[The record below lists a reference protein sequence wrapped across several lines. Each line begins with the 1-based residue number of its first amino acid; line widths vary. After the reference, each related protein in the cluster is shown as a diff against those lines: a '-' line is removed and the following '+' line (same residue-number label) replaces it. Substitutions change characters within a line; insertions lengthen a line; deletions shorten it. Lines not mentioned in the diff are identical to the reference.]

1 MLKGILFDLDDTLF
15 DHRHSSRSAL
25 ASLQNKYEC
34 FSNITLDEFETEH
47 LKLLEEIHLN
57 QVLTGEYSI
66 EEARAERF
74 RRMFKKFGN
83 DDYDALAYE
92 SATHYKDVYQ
102 DSRKLIP
109 GAVELLKKFHG
120 KLKIAIVSNN
130 LLDEQIGK
138 LKHLG
143 IESYFDAIV
152 VSEEIGVTK
161 PDPLIFQT
169 ALDRISCKAKEVIM
183 VGDKW
188 NVDIVGANNL
198 GIKSIW
204 LNIFDVPCPD
214 ENLAP
219 EVKSLEEVNE
229 IISAIYF

>member
-25 ASLQNKYEC
+25 ASLQNKYDC
-34 FSNITLDEFETEH
+34 FSRLTLDEFEKEH
-47 LKLLEEIHLN
+47 LTLLEEIHLN

-83 DDYDALAYE
+83 NDYDTLAYE
-92 SATHYKDVYQ
+92 SAEHYRDVYQ
-102 DSRKLIP
+102 DSRRLIT
-109 GAVELLKKFHG
+109 GAVELLRKFHG

-143 IESYFDAIV
+143 IDKFFDAIV
-152 VSEEIGVTK
+152 VSEEVGVTK

-169 ALDRISCKAKEVIM
+169 ALDRISCAANEVIM

-188 NVDIVGANNL
+188 NVDIIGATNL

-219 EVKSLEEVNE
+219 EVKTLEEVNE
-229 IISAIYF
+229 IISDIYF